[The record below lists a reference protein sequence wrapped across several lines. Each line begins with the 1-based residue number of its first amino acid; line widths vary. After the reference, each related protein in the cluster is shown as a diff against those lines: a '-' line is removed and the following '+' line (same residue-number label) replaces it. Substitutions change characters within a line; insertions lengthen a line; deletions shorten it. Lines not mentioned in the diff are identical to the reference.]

1 MPERGHSVTDLDIDG
16 IEYEAIPDD
25 LPGDPEGEH
34 PDGDYPD
41 DIYDDDPDEP
51 ITDEPAEE
59 E

>member
-1 MPERGHSVTDLDIDG
+1 MTDHDIDG

-51 ITDEPAEE
+51 ITDDPAEE